1 MGVELKNLDQDLWFT
16 MSSLPLISL
25 HPSIL
30 QCKYPAPKYELV
42 SIQTVEKE
50 VGICRLKR
58 ELSYLR
64 LVLLY
69 SIQFK
74 SFQLCYILLSLS
86 NHLRQIIKI
95 KLSYTILLFLSYK
108 KKTSGVFVR
117 GADKWR
123 GLFFRK
129 LLIFFFHLKY
139 GKYVI
144 LPSYSKP

>member
-1 MGVELKNLDQDLWFT
+1 MGVELKNIDQDLWFT
-16 MSSLPLISL
+16 MPSLPLISL

-69 SIQFK
+69 SIQFQ

-95 KLSYTILLFLSYK
+95 KLSYNILYCFHHI
-108 KKTSGVFVR
+108 KKTSCVFVWGTDR
-117 GADKWR
+117 WR
-123 GLFFRK
+123 GLFSGKF
-129 LLIFFFHLKY
+129 LFFSFE
-139 GKYVI
+139 I
-144 LPSYSKP
+144 L

>member
-1 MGVELKNLDQDLWFT
+1 MGGELKNLDQDLWFT

-69 SIQFK
+69 SIQLK

-108 KKTSGVFVR
+108 KRHHVFLLEVRISGEGYFS
-117 GADKWR
+117 GNC
-123 GLFFRK
+123 
-129 LLIFFFHLKY
+129 
-139 GKYVI
+139 
-144 LPSYSKP
+144 